1 MKTAPLIFI
10 HYGDAPYLRLV
21 LRTARLTNPEKRIV
35 LLGDAANRKHAQGV
49 ADFVP
54 FEELAF
60 GSDLALFEKV
70 FQPIQGSRHRFNKL
84 NGTDYWLRFVFR
96 RWFLMANFLERD
108 GIDAFWTFD
117 SDTLVLAPLALREE
131 RLSAYDCTEQ
141 CRGECLN
148 GYVSS
153 SRIARDFVR
162 MINAL
167 FQDEA
172 YLQEQRER
180 LETHLGLAFNEMD
193 AYREFRSRAGLR
205 SVRLSQPYEGT
216 VFDDALAFAEDY
228 EENPAKLVG
237 RTTVKR
243 LWTGPRGGVFAR
255 LKTGEGVRLLSANM
269 SWMPLYLYRRLGLL
283 AASPEAES
291 AILPSAY
298 DSSSALSYDEPLA
311 DAALRRLRLKLA
323 PVEKIASQFLRRFKP
338 CP

>member
-1 MKTAPLIFI
+1 MTYAPLIFI
-10 HYGDAPYLRLV
+10 HYGDAPYLAYV

-35 LLGDAANRKHAQGV
+35 LLGDTANRKYTQGV

-54 FEELAF
+54 FEDLAF
-60 GSDLALFEKV
+60 GPDLALFEKV
-70 FQPIQGSRHRFNKL
+70 FQPIQGARHRFNKL

-117 SDTLVLAPLALREE
+117 SDTLVLAPLAPREA
-131 RLSAYDCTEQ
+131 RLAAYDCTEQ

-153 SRIARDFVR
+153 SRVARDFVR
-162 MINAL
+162 MINVL

-172 YLQEQRER
+172 YLQAQRLR

-193 AYREFRSRAGLR
+193 AYGEFRARAGIR
-205 SVRLSQPYEGT
+205 SIRLSEPFEGA

-243 LWTGPRGGVFAR
+243 LWTGPHGGVFAR

-269 SWMPLYLYRRLGLL
+269 SWMPLYLYRRLSLM
-283 AASPEAES
+283 AASPQAEP
-291 AILPSAY
+291 AIQPSTY
-298 DSSSALSYDEPLA
+298 SALLSISYDEPMT

>member
-1 MKTAPLIFI
+1 MTSAPLILI
-10 HYGDAPYLRLV
+10 HYGDAPYLSCV

-35 LLGDAANRKHAQGV
+35 LLGDEANRKHAQGV

-54 FEELAF
+54 FEDLAF
-60 GSDLALFEKV
+60 GPDLELFERV

-84 NGTDYWLRFVFR
+84 NGTDFWLRFVFR

-117 SDTLVLAPLALREE
+117 SDTLVLAPLASREA
-131 RLSAYDCTEQ
+131 RLAAYDCTEQ

-148 GYVSS
+148 GFVSS
-153 SRIARDFVR
+153 SRVARDFVR
-162 MINAL
+162 MINVL
-167 FQDEA
+167 FRDEA
-172 YLQEQRER
+172 YLQTQRER
-180 LETHLGLAFNEMD
+180 LEVHLGLAFNEMD
-193 AYREFRSRAGLR
+193 AYREFRARAGIR
-205 SVRLSQPYEGT
+205 SIRLSEPHEGE

-228 EENPAKLVG
+228 EENPTKLVG

-269 SWMPLYLYRRLGLL
+269 SWMPLYLYRRLSLL

-291 AILPSAY
+291 VILSSTY
-298 DSSSALSYDEPLA
+298 DSSSAISYDEPLA